1 MGNALAPTA
10 RIEPEE
16 DVKSTRP
23 PPLESR
29 NSSDVEDAHVTGMQ
43 EVAG

>member
-10 RIEPEE
+10 RIESEE
-16 DVKSTRP
+16 DIENSRP
-23 PPLESR
+23 PQHESR
-29 NSSDVEDAHVTGMQ
+29 NSSDVEDVHIAGMQ